1 MTDKNL
7 ELVVKILNN
16 KNIFYWIGQGTL
28 LGITRD
34 NKLIEWDHDIDI
46 CLWDHEYKKKY
57 EFVKLLE
64 NEGFKYRDDLG
75 FGKKYDQMS
84 FDKKGGRRV
93 DLNFYQKNTSE
104 DGEEIAFTRW
114 GYPKNIFM
122 SFLDAISNAK
132 NYNSKYKFFINNLTV
147 FEKLAKLIKKF
158 LLKKKLFYREA
169 GYKQPLSLLNEFKK
183 IKFEDLE
190 FNVPSKTT
198 LYLEY
203 IYGKNWKLPQKKF
216 SWWKTK
222 NLNFNY
228 K

>member
-84 FDKKGGRRV
+84 FDKKGEDV
-93 DLNFYQKNTSE
+93 DLVYQK
-104 DGEEIAFTRW
+104 I
-114 GYPKNIFM
+114 
-122 SFLDAISNAK
+122 
-132 NYNSKYKFFINNLTV
+132 
-147 FEKLAKLIKKF
+147 
-158 LLKKKLFYREA
+158 LLKMERK
-169 GYKQPLSLLNEFKK
+169 
-183 IKFEDLE
+183 
-190 FNVPSKTT
+190 
-198 LYLEY
+198 
-203 IYGKNWKLPQKKF
+203 
-216 SWWKTK
+216 
-222 NLNFNY
+222 
-228 K
+228 